1 METKNPQ
8 KNEYPTTP
16 YSNPY
21 SNSSITGLYRCEL
34 DRSKATLLGET
45 ISGDSTVKDAVN
57 VEVAIDT
64 RDELHA
70 LRIQSA
76 RIATAL
82 ENILAILED
91 A

>member
-1 METKNPQ
+1 ML
-8 KNEYPTTP
+8 
-16 YSNPY
+16 S
-21 SNSSITGLYRCEL
+21 LDLCEL

-82 ENILAILED
+82 ENILAILEYV
-91 A
+91 

>member
-8 KNEYPTTP
+8 KNEYPTIP

-21 SNSSITGLYRCEL
+21 SNSSMLSLDLCEL

-82 ENILAILED
+82 ENILAILEYV
-91 A
+91 

>member
-1 METKNPQ
+1 ML
-8 KNEYPTTP
+8 
-16 YSNPY
+16 S
-21 SNSSITGLYRCEL
+21 LDLCEL

-45 ISGDSTVKDAVN
+45 ISGDQTVKDSVN

-82 ENILAILED
+82 ENILAILEYV
-91 A
+91 